1 MTGGR
6 VGIGHD
12 IHRLVAGRT
21 LTLGGVA
28 IPADVGFATPSDGD
42 VLTHALIDA
51 LAGALARGDMGRWF
65 PADDDPVAQGA
76 RSVDFLAPL
85 AVAVA
90 TAGLV
95 VEHVDSFVTLGTVRL
110 GPYLDAMRE
119 TLADALGIEPS
130 QVSVKARSNDGLGP
144 EGRGEAASA
153 TVVVLLGP
161 RLAGVGES

>member
-1 MTGGR
+1 VTGGR

-12 IHRLVAGRT
+12 IHRLVPGRT

-28 IPADVGFATPSDGD
+28 IPAGVGFATPSDGD

-51 LAGALARGDMGRWF
+51 LAGALGEGDMGRWF
-65 PADDDPVAQGA
+65 PDDDDPAAHGA

-85 AVAVA
+85 ADAVA
-90 TAGLV
+90 RAGLAV
-95 VEHVDSFVTLGTVRL
+95 AHVDSLVTLGTVRL
-110 GPYLDAMRE
+110 SPHLEAMRE
-119 TLADALGIEPS
+119 TLGNALGIPPA

-153 TVVVLLGP
+153 TVVVLL
-161 RLAGVGES
+161 AGGASIVA